1 MCYFDLVCRKFR
13 IFARRSVRERAA
25 PQQLELV
32 PLCSACTVLAPKEQE
47 NEKNMANK
55 NVIDPIDFTPDTI
68 QGILPKE
75 FALELVRRYK
85 EVIAPL
91 FDPAMKVMM
100 FGSYAKDCPNEWSD
114 IDVAVILPKV
124 DRDNWWDTA
133 VTLGRATDNISS
145 YIEPILLESGEDS
158 PIYREV
164 MRTGVAV

>member
-1 MCYFDLVCRKFR
+1 MDTAKIKRKV
-13 IFARRSVRERAA
+13 S
-25 PQQLELV
+25 
-32 PLCSACTVLAPKEQE
+32 
-47 NEKNMANK
+47 N
-55 NVIDPIDFTPDTI
+55 PINFTPDTI

-85 EVIAPL
+85 EVIAPH
-91 FDPAMKVMM
+91 FGPAMKVMM

-114 IDVAVILPKV
+114 IDVAVIVPKV
-124 DRDNWWDTA
+124 DRDKWWETA
-133 VTLGRATDNISS
+133 VSLGRATRNISC

>member
-1 MCYFDLVCRKFR
+1 MHSSTSKRWG
-13 IFARRSVRERAA
+13 
-25 PQQLELV
+25 
-32 PLCSACTVLAPKEQE
+32 KEYR
-47 NEKNMANK
+47 
-55 NVIDPIDFTPDTI
+55 I

-85 EVIAPL
+85 AVIAPL

-114 IDVAVILPKV
+114 I
-124 DRDNWWDTA
+124 
-133 VTLGRATDNISS
+133 
-145 YIEPILLESGEDS
+145 EPILLESGEDS

>member
-1 MCYFDLVCRKFR
+1 MARHRGRRLECSRDIKSNQTDALMDNRK
-13 IFARRSVRERAA
+13 AVG
-25 PQQLELV
+25 
-32 PLCSACTVLAPKEQE
+32 K
-47 NEKNMANK
+47 
-55 NVIDPIDFTPDTI
+55 VIDPVNFTPLTI

-85 EVIAPL
+85 EIIAPR

-114 IDVAVILPKV
+114 IDVAVIVPQIKEGT
-124 DRDNWWDTA
+124 WWD
-133 VTLGRATDNISS
+133 ISS
-145 YIEPILLESGEDS
+145 SLCRDVDKVSLYIEPILLESGEDS

>member
-1 MCYFDLVCRKFR
+1 MDTR
-13 IFARRSVRERAA
+13 
-25 PQQLELV
+25 
-32 PLCSACTVLAPKEQE
+32 TVKG
-47 NEKNMANK
+47 K
-55 NVIDPIDFTPDTI
+55 VIDPVNFTPLTV

-85 EVIAPL
+85 EVIAPR

-114 IDVAVILPKV
+114 IDVAVIVPKIEEGTWFDTSVSLNKDV
-124 DRDNWWDTA
+124 DK
-133 VTLGRATDNISS
+133 VSL
-145 YIEPILLESGEDS
+145 YLEPILLENGEDS

>member
-1 MCYFDLVCRKFR
+1 MDTGKAKGKV
-13 IFARRSVRERAA
+13 AE
-25 PQQLELV
+25 
-32 PLCSACTVLAPKEQE
+32 
-47 NEKNMANK
+47 
-55 NVIDPIDFTPDTI
+55 PIGFTPLSI

-85 EVIAPL
+85 EVIAPR

-114 IDVAVILPKV
+114 IDVAVIVPKV
-124 DRDNWWDTA
+124 DKKNWWGWSKSLCHD
-133 VTLGRATDNISS
+133 VDKVSL

>member
-1 MCYFDLVCRKFR
+1 MDIGK
-13 IFARRSVRERAA
+13 A
-25 PQQLELV
+25 
-32 PLCSACTVLAPKEQE
+32 TGK
-47 NEKNMANK
+47 
-55 NVIDPIDFTPDTI
+55 VIDPIDFTPDTI

-85 EVIAPL
+85 EVIAPR

-114 IDVAVILPKV
+114 IDVAVIVPSV
-124 DRDNWWDTA
+124 DKSKWWETA
-133 VTLGRATDNISS
+133 VSLGRATRDISC
-145 YIEPILLESGEDS
+145 YIEPILLENDEDS